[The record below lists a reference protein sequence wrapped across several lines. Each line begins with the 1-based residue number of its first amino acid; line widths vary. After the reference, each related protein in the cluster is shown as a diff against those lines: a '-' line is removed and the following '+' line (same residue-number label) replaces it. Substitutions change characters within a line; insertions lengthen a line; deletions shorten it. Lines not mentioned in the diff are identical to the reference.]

1 MILKPK
7 TILPWSIIQVI
18 LWNISF
24 VDALMGS
31 LSFMSTSPMKC
42 VRVRSN
48 DAFAS
53 IAVSKSSRLDVTLQL
68 SNVDEDFTTAETK
81 AHRYSTNNL
90 TSVGTQVTKQVGAWL
105 GVHPTPEVLAIMTI
119 YFVEGAL
126 GLSRLAQTF
135 YLKDTLHFGPAEM
148 AAITG
153 IFTIPWAIKPLYGF
167 ISDGFPLWGYRR
179 RSYLVLSGIIGFL
192 CYLCLG
198 TDFGGILD
206 TTVPEPYHVKAT
218 LAAFLLS
225 SASIAVSDV
234 VADGIVVQRTREA
247 IQDTALAGSL
257 QSLCWGSA
265 AWGGLLSAYFSGSL
279 LETLGAKQV
288 FTITSILPILVSLI
302 ALAIDETP
310 TTIKSERDELLR
322 GVKEQVRTL
331 WSALQLPSV
340 WRSALF
346 LFLWQSTPTSES
358 AFFYFLTNDLQM
370 GPEFFGRVRLVT
382 AAAGLLGVWAY
393 QNYLRRVPVKDI
405 LFWTTIVS
413 TPLGLSQLLLV
424 THVNRELGIPDG
436 VFVFGDD
443 VALAILG
450 QIAFLPTLV
459 LAARICPPGVE
470 AVLFATLMSIFN
482 GASAVGTEIGAA
494 LTKVMGVT
502 EQNFDNLALLLV
514 VCNISSLF
522 PLLFFNLIK
531 DAGSQSEEQESNT
544 SLSPPPSIMDDVES
558 AISSSQKGII
568 LPDKNR

>member
-1 MILKPK
+1 MAINMLLWKVM
-7 TILPWSIIQVI
+7 LPLSIITKVNAFI
-18 LWNISF
+18 
-24 VDALMGS
+24 GP
-31 LSFMSTSPMKC
+31 LSKHFINC
-42 VRVRSN
+42 RVRRSK
-48 DAFAS
+48 
-53 IAVSKSSRLDVTLQL
+53 VSYISPGIDSSRLLLLQPWSSL
-68 SNVDEDFTTAETK
+68 HSSNHDEDIKTEVEEDRGK
-81 AHRYSTNNL
+81 LNPSQQPKVNE
-90 TSVGTQVTKQVGAWL
+90 GAWL
-105 GVHPTPEVLAIMTI
+105 GVNPTPDIIAIMTI

-153 IFTIPWAIKPLYGF
+153 LFTLPWAIKPIYGF

-179 RSYLVLSGIIGFL
+179 RSYLVLSGLVGFV

-198 TDFGGILD
+198 TDFGGTLEAL
-206 TTVPEPYHVKAT
+206 PEVYQVRAT
-218 LAAFLLS
+218 IAAFILS
-225 SASIAVSDV
+225 SASIAFSDV
-234 VADGIVVQRTREA
+234 VADGIVVQKTRESS
-247 IQDTALAGSL
+247 QDTALAGSL

-265 AWGGLLSAYFSGSL
+265 AFGGLLSAYFSGSL
-279 LETLGAKQV
+279 LELMGAQQV

-310 TTIKSERDELLR
+310 IITGARDEALVT
-322 GVKEQVRTL
+322 GVRDQIRTL

-340 WRSALF
+340 WRPALF

-382 AAAGLLGVWAY
+382 AAAGLFGVWAY
-393 QNYLRRVPVKDI
+393 QNSLRRVPVKDI
-405 LFWTTIVS
+405 LFWTTIAS

-424 THVNRELGIPDG
+424 THMNRALGIPDG

-482 GASAVGTEIGAA
+482 GASAVGTELGAV

-502 EQNFDNLALLLV
+502 EQNFDHLAMLLV
-514 VCNISSLF
+514 ICNVSSLF
-522 PLLFFNLIK
+522 PLLFFNLIN
-531 DAGSQSEEQESNT
+531 DVGSQSEED
-544 SLSPPPSIMDDVES
+544 LSIEQLPQPPMIMDVES